1 MTSGRGAPL
10 QLPSDEPWWGSGAPW
25 TGSWWSSAATC
36 SLRSWSSGSEASRWN
51 QGAQFLHEEPG
62 EETQARYT
70 ASKAPRQLD
79 CLQPKATCLLPPP
92 RLTGQCKNHV
102 PWLRREKNPPTAKTL
117 SCTTEQSGWGYDF
130 WINNYSWS
138 LLCFFLKPHCW
149 QKM

>member
-62 EETQARYT
+62 EETQGRYT
-70 ASKAPRQLD
+70 ASKAPRQLG

-92 RLTGQCKNHV
+92 PKHHA
-102 PWLRREKNPPTAKTL
+102 LRGSAGTTFHGWEERKPPPSPQQPKLYPALRSKVAEVMIFGL
-117 SCTTEQSGWGYDF
+117 IIILG
-130 WINNYSWS
+130 
-138 LLCFFLKPHCW
+138 HCCVSF
-149 QKM
+149 